1 MADSD
6 DSQASAQ
13 MWGAVM
19 VVGAALAVVA
29 AYLIK
34 GPPLV
39 LAVAGIETL
48 LLMAY
53 VGRRWRAM
61 HRQASPAGH
70 RPRRGIPDAAH
81 CERCR
86 RAREA
91 LDARRARGRMVP
103 AAWAVRPEV
112 ESELPGSSEALESA
126 EALHSPQATRTTR
139 ATQATQATQ
148 STSDGAEHPS
158 YPHRA
163 QGRAGYERPWTAERA
178 ATRSTDRTTAR
189 RGTPGSAGR
198 AVRHQ

>member
-6 DSQASAQ
+6 DRQAMAQ
-13 MWGAVM
+13 MWGAVV
-19 VVGAALAVVA
+19 VVGSALAVVA

-34 GPPLV
+34 GAPLV
-39 LAVAGIETL
+39 LAVAGVETL
-48 LLMAY
+48 LLMVY

-70 RPRRGIPDAAH
+70 RSRRGIPDAAH

-91 LDARRARGRMVP
+91 LDARQARGRGGS
-103 AAWAVRPEV
+103 AARAVRPEI
-112 ESELPGSSEALESA
+112 ESELPEALEPLESA
-126 EALHSPQATRTTR
+126 DALHFPDARSSARSV
-139 ATQATQATQ
+139 Q
-148 STSDGAEHPS
+148 SASDGAEHPS
-158 YPHRA
+158 LPYRP

-178 ATRSTDRTTAR
+178 TARSVDRTTAR
-189 RGTPGSAGR
+189 RGAPGSAGR

>member
-6 DSQASAQ
+6 DSRASART
-13 MWGAVM
+13 WGAVV

-39 LAVAGIETL
+39 LVVAGVETL
-48 LLMAY
+48 LLMGY

-91 LDARRARGRMVP
+91 LDARQARGRMVS

-112 ESELPGSSEALESA
+112 ESELPEPLESA
-126 EALHSPQATRTTR
+126 EAVHPHSPGSP
-139 ATQATQATQ
+139 Q
-148 STSDGAEHPS
+148 SPSSPQPPQSAPDGAEHPS
-158 YPHRA
+158 YPRRP

-178 ATRSTDRTTAR
+178 ATRSADRTTAR
-189 RGTPGSAGR
+189 RGAPGSAGH